1 MNSITKADGIYVTED
16 GNWGG
21 GPVIVVGHN
30 YLTMEQTMILE
41 ALHESLRFDYI
52 RDLVDGKDVSKY
64 EEEVE

>member
-1 MNSITKADGIYVTED
+1 MDSVTKADGIYVTEE